1 MPVTSSHFA
10 PTCFQEGHPHY
21 ETLSRII
28 REHQD
33 RVEYTQDPFS
43 SFGEPMKYYGDDIT
57 EAKAGDVMVIL
68 YTTVNFYKR
77 NEHKAH
83 AFLVLEDE
91 QGLYIEN
98 YKHYH
103 RRRLSNFVRA
113 RVRIIRDELE
123 PLRGLLSPPINPL
136 PQPLSN
142 IPSGL

>member
-10 PTCFQEGHPHY
+10 HTCFHEGHPHHD
-21 ETLSRII
+21 TLSRII

-57 EAKAGDVMVIL
+57 EAKAGDIMVIL

-83 AFLVLEDE
+83 AFLVLEDG

-98 YKHYH
+98 YKHH
-103 RRRLSNFVRA
+103 KRRSLNNFVRA

-123 PLRGLLSPPINPL
+123 PLRALLSPPINVL
-136 PQPLSN
+136 PRPLSTP
-142 IPSGL
+142 PSGL